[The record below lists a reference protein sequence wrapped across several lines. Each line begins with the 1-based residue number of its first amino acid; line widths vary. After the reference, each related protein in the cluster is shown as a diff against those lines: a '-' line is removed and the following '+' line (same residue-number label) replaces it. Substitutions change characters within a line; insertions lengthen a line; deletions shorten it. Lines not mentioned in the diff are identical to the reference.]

1 MGKIAFLF
9 SGQGAQYPGMGKDLY
24 DNISCVKELFD
35 MAEDIRP
42 GTRIQCFESD
52 EETLKKT
59 ENTQPCMFLT
69 DYACAKALNLYGIY
83 ADAAAGFSLGEVVAI
98 TYSGI
103 LDDRS
108 GFELVKRR
116 AELMGECNIKY
127 PGTMCAVLRA
137 DADLL
142 EELCSECGVYAVNY
156 NCPGQTSVAGNL
168 DKMEAFYAKLE
179 EHKISSVKLAVSGS
193 FHTPYMKD
201 ASEGLSVMLNTLSV
215 NAPKLPVYA
224 NYTAGCYPDKADE
237 ICELISMQV
246 SHSVK
251 WEETIRN
258 MYDTGVDTFIEC
270 GPGQTLSGLVRK
282 TLKGV
287 NIYNV
292 NDMESLKATCE
303 KLGVT
308 I

>member
-42 GTRIQCFESD
+42 GTRVQCFESD

-69 DYACAKALNLYGIY
+69 DYACAKALNSYGIY
-83 ADAAAGFSLGEVVAI
+83 ADVAAGFSLGEIVAI

-103 LDDRS
+103 LDDRL

-137 DADLL
+137 DEDLL
-142 EELCSECGVYAVNY
+142 EELCRECGVYAVNY

-168 DKMEAFYAKLE
+168 DKMEDFYAKLE
-179 EHKISSVKLAVSGS
+179 EHKIRCVKLAVSGS
-193 FHTPYMKD
+193 FHTPYMQE
-201 ASEGLSVMLNTLSV
+201 ASEGLSDMLKTLSV

-224 NYTAGCYPDKADE
+224 NYTAECYPDNADE

-251 WEETIRN
+251 WEATIRN

-282 TLKGV
+282 TIKDV

-303 KLGVT
+303 KLGVA

>member
-1 MGKIAFLF
+1 M
-9 SGQGAQYPGMGKDLY
+9 
-24 DNISCVKELFD
+24 
-35 MAEDIRP
+35 
-42 GTRIQCFESD
+42 
-52 EETLKKT
+52 
-59 ENTQPCMFLT
+59 
-69 DYACAKALNLYGIY
+69 
-83 ADAAAGFSLGEVVAI
+83 
-98 TYSGI
+98 
-103 LDDRS
+103 
-108 GFELVKRR
+108 
-116 AELMGECNIKY
+116 
-127 PGTMCAVLRA
+127 
-137 DADLL
+137 
-142 EELCSECGVYAVNY
+142 YAVNY

-179 EHKISSVKLAVSGS
+179 EHKIRCVKLAVSGS

-201 ASEGLSVMLNTLSV
+201 ASEGLSDMLNTLSV

-292 NDMESLKATCE
+292 NDMESLKA
-303 KLGVT
+303 LSL
-308 I
+308 IHI